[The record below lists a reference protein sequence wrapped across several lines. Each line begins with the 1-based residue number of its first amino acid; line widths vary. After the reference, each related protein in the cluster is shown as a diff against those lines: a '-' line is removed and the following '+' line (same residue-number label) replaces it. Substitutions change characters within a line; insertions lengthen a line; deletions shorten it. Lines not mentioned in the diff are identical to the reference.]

1 MANQDLS
8 KVTTVPTASI
18 NNVKTFLAVMN
29 DGSIQQMTKADM
41 ASVVGGDYSDI
52 QSLSKAMLG
61 MLMRLSNQDII
72 A

>member
-1 MANQDLS
+1 
-8 KVTTVPTASI
+8 
-18 NNVKTFLAVMN
+18 
-29 DGSIQQMTKADM
+29 M
-41 ASVVGGDYSDI
+41 ASWEDYLDI